1 MITIL
6 HGLEPVIS
14 ALVDVPDIYAKLKEV
29 ETDLLKLALS
39 LEK

>member
-6 HGLEPVIS
+6 HGLGPVIS
-14 ALVDVPDIYAKLKEV
+14 ALVDKPEIHAKLKEV